1 MTTEDEYRDLVPL
14 GDEDGAAL
22 AGVHAGTG
30 QAWALKVLPGRL
42 DRRTRNA
49 VEGELRRLAGAAA
62 GVPIVAADRIVE
74 LADGRRALRREL
86 CAQSLPELIAGF
98 GPLSVADAL
107 ALGSALAEALAAAH
121 AAGVTHGGVTPGNVL
136 FRASGE
142 PVLTDFGPALRRAF
156 PSGSAPGFRAP
167 ESIRDGVAD
176 ERTDLYGLGAVLHL
190 ALAGK
195 PPFPARSGEPDDD
208 LVLRVLTEPPP
219 ALTRDDLPAGLGELV
234 DALLAKEPTQRPA
247 DAGTVAVRL
256 STLATPPATADHPG
270 PAEPGKA
277 AERREPLDLAGPE
290 VDLAGWQEPASTAGP
305 VPVPAGQPILEFGP
319 ERAARRLSP
328 PVLATLAAVALLAVV
343 TVLLVAS
350 RPRDI
355 DMPTAKLQASPA
367 VSVAASPGRPAIQL
381 ELAEPSDLGNVVE
394 LTWASSEDLRYAVTV
409 APQGR
414 PSYTTYVQGV
424 TEYRLEV
431 DPVLP
436 YCFEIRGTNGQD
448 VVTSASKSIRGAV
461 CSQ

>member
-14 GDEDGAAL
+14 GDEDGGAL

-30 QAWALKVLPGRL
+30 QAWALKVLPARL

-62 GVPIVAADRIVE
+62 GVPIVVADRIVE
-74 LADGRRALRREL
+74 LTGGRRALRREL

-121 AAGVTHGGVTPGNVL
+121 AVGVPHGGVTPGNVL

-167 ESIRDGVAD
+167 ESIRDGVLD

-195 PPFPARSGEPDDD
+195 PPFPARSGEPDAD
-208 LVLRVLTEPPP
+208 LMLRVLTEPPP
-219 ALTRDDLPAGLGELV
+219 ALEREDLPPGLRELV
-234 DALLAKEPTQRPA
+234 TALLAKDPGQRPA
-247 DAGTVAVRL
+247 DAATVAAQL
-256 STLATPPATADHPG
+256 STADPQG
-270 PAEPGKA
+270 PAEPLEA
-277 AERREPLDLAGPE
+277 
-290 VDLAGWQEPASTAGP
+290 AGP
-305 VPVPAGQPILEFGP
+305 VVDLPVPAGQPILEFGP
-319 ERAARRLSP
+319 ERTARRLSP
-328 PVLATLAAVALLAVV
+328 PVLATLAGVALLAVV

-355 DMPTAKLQASPA
+355 DMPAANLPLSPA
-367 VSVAASPGRPAIQL
+367 VSAAASPSRPAIQL
-381 ELAEPSDLGNVVE
+381 ELAEPADLGNVVE
-394 LTWASSEDLRYAVTV
+394 LSWASSEDLNFAVTI

-414 PSYTTYVQGV
+414 PSYTTYVQRA

>member
-14 GDEDGAAL
+14 GDEDGSAL

-30 QAWALKVLPGRL
+30 QAWTLKVLPGRL
-42 DRRTRNA
+42 DRRTRHA
-49 VEGELRRLAGAAA
+49 VEGELRRLAGAAV
-62 GVPIVAADRIVE
+62 GVPIVVADRIVE

-121 AAGVTHGGVTPGNVL
+121 AVGVPHGGVTPGNVL

-156 PSGSAPGFRAP
+156 PPGSAPGFRAP
-167 ESIRDGVAD
+167 ESIRDGVLD

-195 PPFPARSGEPDDD
+195 PPFPARSGEPDAD
-208 LVLRVLTEPPP
+208 LMLRVLTEPPP
-219 ALTRDDLPAGLGELV
+219 KLTREDLPPGFRELV
-234 DALLAKEPTQRPA
+234 TALLAKDPGQRPA
-247 DAGTVAVRL
+247 DAATVAARL
-256 STLATPPATADHPG
+256 SAAGHQDPTEPIEAADPG
-270 PAEPGKA
+270 
-277 AERREPLDLAGPE
+277 ERVDLAEPE
-290 VDLAGWQEPASTAGP
+290 VDFAGPGGTAGM
-305 VPVPAGQPILEFGP
+305 PVPAGQPILEFGP

-328 PVLATLAAVALLAVV
+328 PVLAALAAVALLAVV

-355 DMPTAKLQASPA
+355 DMPAANLPLSPA
-367 VSVAASPGRPAIQL
+367 ASVAASPSRSAIQL
-381 ELAEPSDLGNVVE
+381 ELAEPTDLGNVVE
-394 LTWASSEDLRYAVTV
+394 LSWASSADLSFAVTV

-414 PSYTTYVQGV
+414 PSYTTYVQRV

-448 VVTSASKSIRGAV
+448 VVTSAPKSIRGAV